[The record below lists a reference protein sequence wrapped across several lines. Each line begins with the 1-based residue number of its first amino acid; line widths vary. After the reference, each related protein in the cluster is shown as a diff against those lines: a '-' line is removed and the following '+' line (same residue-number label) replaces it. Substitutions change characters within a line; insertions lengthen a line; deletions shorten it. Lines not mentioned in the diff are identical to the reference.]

1 VTKRPSG
8 KWLSII
14 IAALVVGGLALYAAS
29 AGNKPIPTTAPLQSQ
44 AAAPAATATSTAL
57 DATPAPAPA
66 PDVSAAPPASG
77 SAVPGMSAG
86 SLISLVLKVGIV
98 AALLA
103 LCLWALRKYAGNGP
117 RAGGRTGAIQIVDTI
132 SVAQNRAFYVLDV
145 GDRAVVVGA
154 TPQQLAVVAE
164 VTDEDVLA
172 RLRQKP
178 EPAGAPIAGLW
189 RQFSAMRERQNE
201 LRAVAQARASE
212 SEAED
217 VSPAP
222 PRRTHA
228 TAPQNSPVTAGPA
241 PLQPNNSASFA
252 RTLAAA
258 SIAQQAEPAA
268 PRPPHPVPSAAQN
281 SASAAAVTPAAPR
294 SRARSVAAAT
304 NDDAERLRALSE
316 RLGAAQEPAR

>member
-1 VTKRPSG
+1 MTKRPSG

-29 AGNKPIPTTAPLQSQ
+29 AGNKPIPTTSPLQSQ
-44 AAAPAATATSTAL
+44 AAATTTTATSTTP

-66 PDVSAAPPASG
+66 PDVSASPPATG

-86 SLISLVLKVGIV
+86 SLVSLVLKVGIV

-189 RQFSAMRERQNE
+189 RQLNSMRERQHGRRTVVHTH
-201 LRAVAQARASE
+201 LSE
-212 SEAED
+212 PEAED
-217 VSPAP
+217 TAEPVPPRRPRPPAP
-222 PRRTHA
+222 PNPSA
-228 TAPQNSPVTAGPA
+228 VEPA
-241 PLQPNNSASFA
+241 RLQPDKSTSFA

-258 SIAQQAEPAA
+258 SIAQQAEPDV
-268 PRPPHPVPSAAQN
+268 PRPPRPVPSEAQPSTSPVAAT
-281 SASAAAVTPAAPR
+281 AAAPR
-294 SRARSVAAAT
+294 SPARSVAAST

>member
-1 VTKRPSG
+1 MAKRPSG
-8 KWLSII
+8 KWLSVI

-29 AGNKPIPTTAPLQSQ
+29 AGNKPIPTTSPLQSQ
-44 AAAPAATATSTAL
+44 AAPPAATATGTTP

-66 PDVSAAPPASG
+66 PDVSAAPPATG

-86 SLISLVLKVGIV
+86 SLIGLLVKVGIV

-103 LCLWALRKYAGNGP
+103 LCLWALRKYAGSGP
-117 RAGGRTGAIQIVDTI
+117 RLGGRTGAIQIVDTI

-178 EPAGAPIAGLW
+178 EPAAAPLAGLW
-189 RQFSAMRERQNE
+189 RQVNGMRERQNE
-201 LRAVAQARASE
+201 LRSLAQARSPQRD
-212 SEAED
+212 AEPAE
-217 VSPAP
+217 PAP
-222 PRRTHA
+222 RRSRPAAPPDA
-228 TAPQNSPVTAGPA
+228 TAAPA
-241 PLQPNNSASFA
+241 PARLQPDNGASFA

-258 SIAQQAEPAA
+258 SIAQQAAPDAQAIARPPAPSPDSVPAGVA
-268 PRPPHPVPSAAQN
+268 PRPRPRTVAPAINASNDGSGRAHAA
-281 SASAAAVTPAAPR
+281 
-294 SRARSVAAAT
+294 
-304 NDDAERLRALSE
+304 SE